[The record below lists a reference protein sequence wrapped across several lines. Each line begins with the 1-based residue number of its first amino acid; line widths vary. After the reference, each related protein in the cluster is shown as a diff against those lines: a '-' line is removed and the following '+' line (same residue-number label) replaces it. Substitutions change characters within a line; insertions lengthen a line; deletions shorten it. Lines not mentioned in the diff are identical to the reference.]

1 MIKGALLDPFKGT
14 LGVSWFGLAR
24 AVLRLW
30 GFMGLEFIVNSRKL
44 EHRFRMIHAGIPFT
58 LGHEANDVPTF

>member
-1 MIKGALLDPFKGT
+1 MNHPKSMFQLSGVHCRSLKGALLDPFKGT

-30 GFMGLEFIVNSRKL
+30 GFMGLEFIQ
-44 EHRFRMIHAGIPFT
+44 
-58 LGHEANDVPTF
+58 